1 MNTPYYLIDEAALR
15 RNLEILRGVRER
27 TGCKILLA
35 QKAFSMFAVYPIIAE
50 YLDGATASGLFEAR
64 LAAEELQ
71 GENHVFSAAY
81 RAEDIPELA
90 RLCDHVVFNSC
101 AQLRA
106 YAPQVLAAGKQAG
119 LRINPECSTQE
130 GHAIYDPCGEKSRLG
145 VTRAQFDPEVLP
157 LLSGLHFHTLCE
169 QDSDALET
177 TLDAVEARFGE
188 LFPGLRWLNFGGGHH
203 ITRPGYD
210 IPRIAWRHW
219 ALWASS
225 ARRCCC
231 ASPSGCCA
239 AAGRAPCL

>member
-157 LLSGLHFHTLCE
+157 LLSGLHFHTLC
-169 QDSDALET
+169 
-177 TLDAVEARFGE
+177 
-188 LFPGLRWLNFGGGHH
+188 
-203 ITRPGYD
+203 
-210 IPRIAWRHW
+210 
-219 ALWASS
+219 
-225 ARRCCC
+225 
-231 ASPSGCCA
+231 
-239 AAGRAPCL
+239 

>member
-1 MNTPYYLIDEAALR
+1 M
-15 RNLEILRGVRER
+15 RER
-27 TGCKILLA
+27 TGCRIPA
-35 QKAFSMFAVYPIIAE
+35 GAE
-50 YLDGATASGLFEAR
+50 GVLHVRRLSDHRRISRRRDGQRPFEAR

-106 YAPQVLAAGKQAG
+106 YAPQVLAAGKQAD

-188 LFPGLRWLNFGGGHH
+188 FFP
-203 ITRPGYD
+203 D
-210 IPRIAWRHW
+210 
-219 ALWASS
+219 
-225 ARRCCC
+225 C
-231 ASPSGCCA
+231 AG
-239 AAGRAPCL
+239 